1 MQEGVGT
8 VRIHTLR
15 RFVQPL
21 FHEHPANS
29 TIANDAVSARGMHPS
44 PPFLHWMEAMRCL
57 LIEDDT
63 QTAALIHESLLQAGH
78 QVVVCHDGASGLAR
92 TSSERWDVV
101 LLDRMLPGG
110 LDGLDLLAAMRQ
122 RDDRTPVL
130 VLSALSSLDERIR
143 GLRSGGDDYLTKP
156 FALDELLARI
166 EALARRAGQRSDAEL
181 MRVDDLTLEPRT
193 RRAFRNGRPI
203 LLQPREYLLLE
214 YLMRHQGEVV
224 TRKML
229 LAAVWGYHFDPE
241 TKVIDVQMSRLRSK
255 IDQDGAQPL
264 IRTVRGVGFTIGG
277 ASIDG

>member
-1 MQEGVGT
+1 
-8 VRIHTLR
+8 
-15 RFVQPL
+15 
-21 FHEHPANS
+21 
-29 TIANDAVSARGMHPS
+29 
-44 PPFLHWMEAMRCL
+44 MRCL

-63 QTAALIHESLLQAGH
+63 QTAGLIQERLIQAGYE
-78 QVVVCHDGASGLAR
+78 VTVCHDGAGGLAR
-92 TSSERWDVV
+92 TANEQWDVV

-110 LDGLDLLAAMRQ
+110 LDGLDLLAALRL

-166 EALARRAGQRSDAEL
+166 EALARRAGQRSESERL
-181 MRVDDLTLEPRT
+181 SVDDLTLEPRT
-193 RRAFRNGRPI
+193 RKAHRNGRPL
-203 LLQPREYLLLE
+203 LLQPREYQLLE

-229 LAAVWGYHFDPE
+229 LVAVWGYHFDPE
-241 TKVIDVQMSRLRSK
+241 TKVIDVQMSRLRNK
-255 IDQDGAQPL
+255 LEQDGATPL

-277 ASIDG
+277 PIDG

>member
-1 MQEGVGT
+1 
-8 VRIHTLR
+8 
-15 RFVQPL
+15 
-21 FHEHPANS
+21 
-29 TIANDAVSARGMHPS
+29 
-44 PPFLHWMEAMRCL
+44 MRCL

-63 QTAALIHESLLQAGH
+63 HTAALIREGLSQAGH
-78 QVVVCHDGASGLAR
+78 EVEVCHDGTSGLAR
-92 TSSERWDVV
+92 ATGELWDLV

-110 LDGLDLLAAMRQ
+110 LDGLDILAALRL

-166 EALARRAGQRSDAEL
+166 EALTRRAGQRIEPEL
-181 MRVDDLTLEPRT
+181 LSIDDLTLELRT
-193 RRAFRNGRPI
+193 RRVFRSGRPI
-203 LLQPREYLLLE
+203 LLQPREYQLLE

-229 LAAVWGYHFDPE
+229 LVAVWGYHFDPE
-241 TKVIDVQMSRLRSK
+241 TNVIDVQMSRLRNK
-255 IDQDGAQPL
+255 IDKDGAPTL

-277 ASIDG
+277 NGVDGSDADG